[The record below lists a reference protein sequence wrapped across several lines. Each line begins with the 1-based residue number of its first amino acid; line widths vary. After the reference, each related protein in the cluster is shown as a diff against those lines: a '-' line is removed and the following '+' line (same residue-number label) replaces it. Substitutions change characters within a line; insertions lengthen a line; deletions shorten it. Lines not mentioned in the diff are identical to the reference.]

1 MPRSDARW
9 VEVSPSQFAHEQAG
23 LATVQRWLP
32 NESPYRAWTNFEFR
46 DGHGHWHECDLLVLA
61 PGGLYLIELKHYYGT
76 LDGDDRR
83 WRRNGGRYEDSP
95 LLLCRRKAQ
104 RLASKLKD
112 AAKQWA
118 REVGQD
124 PENLLALVPYVQEA
138 VFLHHET
145 FRCLLQPSSALGLY
159 GLEDAEDTS
168 NLPPL
173 SELVFQ
179 PPRSGR
185 GIGPNADAILAKL
198 MERIGL
204 VPRRERQAGSWIIEE
219 GVVDEGDGW
228 QDWLCHHAADPTN
241 RGRVRFQVPEANA
254 SDEDRQRRLRL
265 ARNEFTLARTLQH
278 DAILTPRDLVESEL
292 GIGLVY
298 DDDGSWQRLDLWMRE
313 RNTLPLGT
321 ALAITRQIGD
331 ALRYAHSHGI
341 AHRALG
347 VGAVWVRDGA
357 HPTDPPQVRVR
368 DWQLAG
374 ALEPTDTRHAVT
386 NLAQSALPRFVATR
400 EAWMLEAFLAPET
413 VWGSQ
418 ERAKLDVFSL
428 GALAAYLISGT
439 PPAGSSA
446 TLRERLRSQRG
457 IDVAVDVP
465 VPEGIRT
472 AVLAA
477 TRGVVGD
484 RTDTVAEVLDEIDQ
498 ATVETEPPR
507 EMAVDPLDARPGDV
521 LGGRF
526 EVEKRLGIGSTAR
539 GLLVTD
545 RDAEGRPR
553 RVLKVALNDAA
564 ADRIAGEAE
573 VLRGLTHKRFAG
585 LIEGPLDIDGRR
597 ALLLESAG
605 TTTLADE
612 LRPGQSLPIDYLERW
627 GGDLMEALVEL
638 DRLGLDHRDIKPH
651 NLGVREDAGDRKKRL
666 VLFDFSLTRA
676 AADATSAGTPQ
687 YRDPFLGEG
696 RRQRFDSHAERYS
709 AAVVLHEMATGSL
722 PRFGDGQTL
731 PTMVNDEASID
742 AAAFAPSLARELAAF
757 FTQALRRD
765 ARQRFE
771 TAQAM
776 ATAWAA
782 IFATGTTT
790 LAPTDDDDARAA
802 RAGLDTRIEEAGLTA
817 RALSALAPFGVANV
831 RDFLTK
837 VDAAYQYPRVA
848 IRTRQH
854 LKERRRTWAARL
866 GDPRATRRGSAGDGV
881 EVAAQVL
888 LEAAGPASATVR
900 RALLTRMLGRVGD
913 ADAFASAALIGAAM
927 EEPLPPSRVQTLIGD
942 LLGAWAADEEASAL
956 LDRVGS
962 TLETRIVDAGGV
974 VTLGEATSAVLDAVE
989 EPTRGEATGRTAR
1002 GLLRLALERLKVLRT
1017 EGGTQA
1023 RPISVRRHGSLV
1035 ALLAT
1040 EPGLFDAVEAVGR
1053 AAEDLV
1059 TSTTGSSR
1067 SDLVPAATA
1076 SRRLEEALAAFAGDG
1091 AEVPEALRVPGRLV
1105 RIGAELAPHGA
1116 AAANSDLHHVD
1127 LPAHIAVAE
1136 TMRGFAS
1143 RGIIKPPELRSRV
1156 GERFPA
1162 LPPLP
1167 SRDERL
1173 DEIVRRAEVDLVWDE
1188 DKRGYRLPD
1197 HVPATTGLAASQT
1210 APPVRGSVPVVRD
1223 AVAARLHESIAARGF
1238 LALGTPMTSY
1248 EEMVRALVQRYDA
1261 DVVDVTDLLID
1272 AMREAAAGHGVPWDV
1287 VLASDA
1293 KPTDSPDRANLDA
1306 LVGLCLPAVVDSIT
1320 AIIDSGDEPRPALL
1334 TEAAPLAR
1342 YGHVGVLSRW
1352 TDMTIPRRR
1361 AVWLAVP
1368 FAPNTAGTLLDG
1380 VPLPLG
1386 SPGQFVRL
1394 DARWRPPGDDPGAT
1408 GEDMTMTTVGRGTP

>member
-9 VEVSPSQFAHEQAG
+9 VEVSPSQFAHERAG
-23 LATVQRWLP
+23 LATVKRWLP
-32 NESPYRAWTNFEFR
+32 DESPFRAWTNFEFR

-124 PENLLALVPYVQEA
+124 PENLLALVPYVQEV

-145 FRCLLQPSSALGLY
+145 FRCLLPPLSALGLY
-159 GLEDAEDTS
+159 GLEDAEETS
-168 NLPPL
+168 LLPPL
-173 SELVFQ
+173 SELIFQ
-179 PPRSGR
+179 PPRSGQ

-204 VPRRERQAGSWIIEE
+204 VPRRERQAGSWIVEE

-228 QDWLCHHAADPTN
+228 QDWLCHHAADPAN
-241 RGRVRFQVPEANA
+241 RGRVRFQVPEASA
-254 SDEDRQRRLRL
+254 SDEERQRRTRL

-298 DDDGSWQRLDLWMRE
+298 DDDDSWQRLDLWMRE
-313 RNTLPLGT
+313 RQTVPLDT
-321 ALAITRQIGD
+321 ALAIVRQVGD

-347 VGAVWVRDGA
+347 AGAVWVRPRA
-357 HPTDPPQVRVR
+357 TPTDPPRVRIR

-386 NLAQSALPRFVATR
+386 NLAQAALPRFVATR
-400 EAWMLEAFLAPET
+400 ETWMLEAFLAPET

-439 PPAGSSA
+439 PPAASSA
-446 TLRERLRSQRG
+446 ALRERLRSQHG

-465 VPEGIRT
+465 VDEGIRV
-472 AVLAA
+472 AVLNA
-477 TRGVVGD
+477 TRGVVGA
-484 RTDTVAEVLDEIDQ
+484 RSSTVADVLDALDQ
-498 ATVETEPPR
+498 ATAATDSR
-507 EMAVDPLDARPGDV
+507 EAAVDPLDARSGDV
-521 LGGRF
+521 LAGRF

-545 RDAEGRPR
+545 RDAEGRPH
-553 RVLKVALNDAA
+553 RVLKVALNDSA
-564 ADRIAGEAE
+564 ADRIAGEAK
-573 VLRGLTHKRFAG
+573 VMSGLAHKRFAR
-585 LIEGPLDIDGRR
+585 LIEGPIDVDGRR
-597 ALLLESAG
+597 ALVLESAG
-605 TTTLADE
+605 STTLADE

-627 GGDLMEALVEL
+627 GNDLVEAVVEL
-638 DRLGLDHRDIKPH
+638 DRLGIDHRDIKPH
-651 NLGVREDAGDRKKRL
+651 NLGVREDAGDKKKRL

-709 AAVVLHEMATGSL
+709 AAVVLFEMATGSL

-731 PTMVNDEASID
+731 PTLVDDEASID
-742 AAAFAPSLARELAAF
+742 PAAFAPSLARELAEF
-757 FTQALRRD
+757 FTTALKRN
-765 ARQRFE
+765 AQERFE

-776 ATAWAA
+776 ASAWSS

-802 RAGLDTRIEEAGLTA
+802 RADLDTPIDEAGLTA
-817 RALSALAPFGVANV
+817 RALSALAPFRVVTV

-866 GDPRATRRGSAGDGV
+866 GDPRAARRGATGDGV

-888 LEAAGPASATVR
+888 LDAAGPASATVR
-900 RALLTRMLGRVGD
+900 RGLLTRLLGRVGD
-913 ADAFASAALIGAAM
+913 IDAFASAAMVGAAM
-927 EEPLPPSRVQTLIGD
+927 EELLPPSRVQSLIGD
-942 LLGAWAADEEASAL
+942 LLGAWAADDEGSAL

-974 VTLGEATSAVLDAVE
+974 VTLGEATGAVLDSVGE
-989 EPTRGEATGRTAR
+989 LTRTASTERVAR
-1002 GLLRLALERLKVLRT
+1002 GLLRLALERLKVLRA

-1023 RPISVRRHGSLV
+1023 RPISVRRHDALV

-1040 EPGLFDAVEAVGR
+1040 APELFDTVEAVGR
-1053 AAEDLV
+1053 AAEELV
-1059 TSTTGSSR
+1059 TSATGSSR
-1067 SDLVPAATA
+1067 ADLVPVTTAA
-1076 SRRLEEALAAFAGDG
+1076 RRLKEALAAFAGEET
-1091 AEVPEALRVPGRLV
+1091 EVPEPLRVPGRLV

-1116 AAANSDLHHVD
+1116 AAANGDLHHVD
-1127 LPAHIAVAE
+1127 LPAYVAVAE
-1136 TMRGFAS
+1136 TVRGYAS
-1143 RGIIKPPELRSRV
+1143 RGVIKPHELRSRV
-1156 GERFPA
+1156 AERFPA

-1173 DEIVRRAEVDLVWDE
+1173 DEVVTRAKVDLVWDE
-1188 DKRGYRLPD
+1188 DRRGYRLPE
-1197 HVPATTGLAASQT
+1197 HVPATTGLAASQS
-1210 APPVRGSVPVVRD
+1210 APPARGSVPVVRD
-1223 AVAARLHESIAARGF
+1223 AIEARLRESIAARGF
-1238 LALGTPMTSY
+1238 LALGTPIAAY
-1248 EEMVRALVQRYDA
+1248 EVMVRSLAARYEA
-1261 DVVDVTDLLID
+1261 DVVDITGQLIE
-1272 AMREAAAGHGVPWDV
+1272 AMRGAAASHGVPWDV
-1287 VLASDA
+1287 VLAADA
-1293 KPTDSPDRANLDA
+1293 QPADGPDRANLDA
-1306 LVGLCLPAVVDSIT
+1306 LVGLCVPGVVESI
-1320 AIIDSGDEPRPALL
+1320 AGVIDGGVDRPVLL

-1352 TDMTIPRRR
+1352 TDMTIPRHR

-1368 FAPNTAGTLLDG
+1368 LAPNTAGTLLDG

-1394 DARWRPPGDDPGAT
+1394 DARWRPPEDHHHEDRTAT
-1408 GEDMTMTTVGRGTP
+1408 AGRGST